1 MFSFSCYFKHCSA
14 EHPLRVVRV
23 CTCACVC
30 ARVCSCICV
39 LMHVC
44 MCVCKYFSRTDS
56 ESCKHG
62 CEVKGRVRWGLA
74 EGRSGLPTGQGEEG
88 RSGLLEAEED
98 EDAPRRKA
106 GLLGKWNQKY
116 SDRQAQASRHL
127 PTRALRCR
135 GRTRRPRGADPG
147 R

>member
-1 MFSFSCYFKHCSA
+1 MFFFSCYFKHCSA
-14 EHPLRVVRV
+14 EHALRVVRVCMCV

-88 RSGLLEAEED
+88 LDFSRQRWSED
-98 EDAPRRKA
+98 F
-106 GLLGKWNQKY
+106 
-116 SDRQAQASRHL
+116 
-127 PTRALRCR
+127 
-135 GRTRRPRGADPG
+135 RTRTHPGERPVSWGSGTRSTATGRPG
-147 R
+147 QVGISPPGP